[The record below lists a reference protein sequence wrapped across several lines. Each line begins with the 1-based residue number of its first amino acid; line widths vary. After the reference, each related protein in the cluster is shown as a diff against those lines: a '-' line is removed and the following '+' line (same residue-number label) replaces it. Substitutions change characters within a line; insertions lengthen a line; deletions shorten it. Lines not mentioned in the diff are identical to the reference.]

1 MLHLSGT
8 ACKTVASA
16 GDAAGK
22 SAYSPGQRKWCFL
35 VSAGRERR
43 KSSPA
48 LVRAGPPG
56 YRACCQCCL
65 RAVWPQLL
73 ETHSAV
79 SGSRDSSDS
88 GREQRQELQHP
99 RNAGA
104 AAKDS
109 SSVGFLK
116 ILCQPPLQAFRL
128 HAGRGVSTGRGICHV
143 PSSLL
148 SRRRAWLGSAWG
160 SSSQKSWKHE
170 PKRLM
175 LASCPTTGPWHSQRV
190 LGLNVS
196 SGA

>member
-1 MLHLSGT
+1 MLQENQRTLLGR
-8 ACKTVASA
+8 
-16 GDAAGK
+16 GRDAFRCQQAGK
-22 SAYSPGQRKWCFL
+22 G
-35 VSAGRERR
+35 ERAP
-43 KSSPA
+43 PA

-79 SGSRDSSDS
+79 SGSRDSPVS

-99 RNAGA
+99 GNAGA

-148 SRRRAWLGSAWG
+148 SRRRAWLGSGWG

-190 LGLNVS
+190 LGLDVS